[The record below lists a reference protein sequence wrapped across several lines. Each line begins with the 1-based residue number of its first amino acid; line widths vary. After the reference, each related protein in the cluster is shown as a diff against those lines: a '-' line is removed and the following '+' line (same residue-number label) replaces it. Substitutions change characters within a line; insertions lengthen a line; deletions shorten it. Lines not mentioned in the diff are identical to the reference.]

1 MEQQAAVARFRHA
14 AELLEGKWQRGLRQ
28 LTEEQMASC
37 EEIRLRAG
45 GQMTVLLPE
54 GGDGA
59 GRRRSHGDPPGFG
72 TAV

>member
-1 MEQQAAVARFRHA
+1 MEQHSAVARFRQA
-14 AELLEGKWQRGLRQ
+14 AELLEGKWQRELRR
-28 LTEEQMASC
+28 LSEEQMARC

-45 GQMTVLLPE
+45 RQMTVLLPE